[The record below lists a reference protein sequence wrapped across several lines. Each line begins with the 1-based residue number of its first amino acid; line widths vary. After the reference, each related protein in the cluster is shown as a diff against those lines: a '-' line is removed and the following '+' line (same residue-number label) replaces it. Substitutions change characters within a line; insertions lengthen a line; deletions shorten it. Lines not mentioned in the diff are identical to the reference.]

1 MTLWLEA
8 AVLLLFLNKLKCLT
22 ERWTNDMEQS
32 FFRTMMA
39 NKHNIP
45 ESIAFLKHRSM
56 SKKLKLRYLFF
67 SWKKIDI

>member
-1 MTLWLEA
+1 MTPWLEA

-22 ERWTNDMEQS
+22 ERWKNMEQS

-45 ESIAFLKHRSM
+45 EPIAFFGHSSM
-56 SKKLKLRYLFF
+56 NKKLKLSYV
-67 SWKKIDI
+67 SVEKIDI